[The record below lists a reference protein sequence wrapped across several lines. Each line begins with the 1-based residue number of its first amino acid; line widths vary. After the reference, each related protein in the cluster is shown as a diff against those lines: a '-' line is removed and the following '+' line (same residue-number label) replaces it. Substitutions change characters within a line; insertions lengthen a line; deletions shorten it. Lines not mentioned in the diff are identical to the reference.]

1 MAATSTRRVW
11 VGLSILL
18 PAVVVGV
25 LTWLR
30 RWVSD
35 DGFINVR
42 VILQLVAG
50 NGPTYNLNERVAVAT
65 STLWLTFVTLD
76 KMAAPWAE
84 VGGLMVW

>member
-1 MAATSTRRVW
+1 MAAASNRRVW
-11 VGLSILL
+11 VVLSVVL

-50 NGPTYNLNERVAVAT
+50 NGPTYNLNERVEVGT
-65 STLWLTFVTLD
+65 STLWLFFVTLGKND
-76 KMAAPWAE
+76 MTKISS
-84 VGGLMVW
+84 